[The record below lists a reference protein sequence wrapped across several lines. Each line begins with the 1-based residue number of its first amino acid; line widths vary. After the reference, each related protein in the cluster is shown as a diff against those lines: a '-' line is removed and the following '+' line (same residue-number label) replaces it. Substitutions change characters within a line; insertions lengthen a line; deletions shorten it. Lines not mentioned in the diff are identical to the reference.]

1 MPLDWKFEHKSLNE
15 NFGVF
20 ADKLFELGLAVWLRL
35 SFAQFD
41 EIFVDCDL
49 LNAPLKS
56 LFIRDSSQLLHI
68 EGEQSD
74 EMWTDDRH
82 KVTIHASLS
91 HSSGEHA
98 LDSLSRLR
106 LFIQSRA
113 HQLPPALTHESIAFG
128 WQLLNS

>member
-1 MPLDWKFEHKSLNE
+1 M
-15 NFGVF
+15 
-20 ADKLFELGLAVWLRL
+20 AVWLRL

-41 EIFVDCDL
+41 EISVYCDL

-82 KVTIHASLS
+82 KVTIHASLFY
-91 HSSGEHA
+91 SSGEHA

-106 LFIQSRA
+106 FFIQSRA
-113 HQLPPALTHESIAFG
+113 Y
-128 WQLLNS
+128 